1 MNVVAIINNTSTTT
15 TQTTT
20 EKELILD
27 LLVAIMSAFLMPV
40 YSLLV
45 QENDTSI
52 VIEVHCLK

>member
-1 MNVVAIINNTSTTT
+1 MTPRQHIGN
-15 TQTTT
+15 QTTT

-52 VIEVHCLK
+52 VLEVHCLK